1 MRYYATF
8 TKQGFQKE
16 GCMNKVRSLAQKDL
30 LGLKDISLAD
40 IQLILKTAESMKEVM
55 FRPVKRVPALV
66 GKTILTLFYEPSTRT
81 KTSFDMAAKILS
93 ATTSG
98 ITVASSSV
106 KKGETLIDTAKN
118 VERTGVD
125 AIVIRHSMAGA
136 PHLIAKNLKI
146 PVINA
151 GDGFNE
157 HPTQGLLDIFT
168 MKEKKGDLKGKQIV
182 IVGDISHSRVARS
195 NIWGLKKI
203 GAKVTVVAPPTLLPK
218 DIELMGVEVSHDLD
232 QAIKTADVINI
243 LRLQLERQ
251 EAGLFPSKEE
261 YAELYG
267 LNLERLR
274 QAKKGLVIMHP
285 GPINRGVEITS
296 EVADLIEK
304 EKGSPYSVIL
314 DQVENGVAVRMA
326 VLFLLLGGTPPN

>member
-1 MRYYATF
+1 
-8 TKQGFQKE
+8 
-16 GCMNKVRSLAQKDL
+16 MNKVRSLAQKDL

-81 KTSFDMAAKILS
+81 KTSFDMAAKVLS
-93 ATTSG
+93 ATTSA

-106 KKGETLIDTAKN
+106 KKGETLVDTAKN

-125 AIVIRHSMAGA
+125 AIVIRHAMAGA

-168 MKEKKGDLKGKQIV
+168 MKEKKGDLKGKHLV

-203 GAKVTVVAPPTLLPK
+203 GAKITVVAPLTLLPK
-218 DIELMGVEVSHDLD
+218 DIKLMGVEVSHDLD
-232 QAIKTADVINI
+232 QAIQSADFVNI
-243 LRLQLERQ
+243 LRIQLERQ

-267 LNLERLR
+267 LNSERLR
-274 QAKKGLVIMHP
+274 KAKKGLVIMHP

-296 EVADLIEK
+296 EVADLMEK

-326 VLFLLLGGTPPN
+326 VLFLLLGGNTD